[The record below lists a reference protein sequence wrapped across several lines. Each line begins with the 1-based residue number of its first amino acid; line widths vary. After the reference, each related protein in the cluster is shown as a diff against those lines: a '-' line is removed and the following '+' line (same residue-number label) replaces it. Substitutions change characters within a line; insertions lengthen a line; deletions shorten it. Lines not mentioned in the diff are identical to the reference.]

1 MHDYEDALREV
12 LNRVYRNTDD
22 CEMRLVHNAGEG
34 WIMDIEKPV
43 KVALDSAVMVV
54 GDACGTVDVSA
65 ATLTDMV
72 EMVKSVKATNDKFYE
87 IIYKDGNLEMEE
99 IK

>member
-1 MHDYEDALREV
+1 MHDYEDALHEI
-12 LNRVYRNTDD
+12 LNRVYLYRDTDD

-54 GDACGTVDVSA
+54 GGARGTIDVSA

-72 EMVKSVKATNDKFYE
+72 ESVKTVNDKFYE
-87 IIYKDGNLEMEE
+87 IAYKDGNLEMEE

>member
-1 MHDYEDALREV
+1 MMYKDVLREV

-22 CEMRLVHNAGEG
+22 CDV
-34 WIMDIEKPV
+34 KPV

-54 GDACGTVDVSA
+54 GDARSAIDVSA

-72 EMVKSVKATNDKFYE
+72 ESVKTVNDKLYE
-87 IIYKDGNLEMEE
+87 IAYKDGNLEMKE

>member
-1 MHDYEDALREV
+1 MHDYEDALHEI
-12 LNRVYRNTDD
+12 LNRVYLYRDTDD

-54 GDACGTVDVSA
+54 GGARGTIDVSA

-72 EMVKSVKATNDKFYE
+72 ESVKTVNDKLYE
-87 IIYKDGNLEMEE
+87 IAYKDGNLE

>member
-1 MHDYEDALREV
+1 MHDYEDALHEV

-43 KVALDSAVMVV
+43 KVALVSAVMVV
-54 GDACGTVDVSA
+54 GGARGTIDVSA

-72 EMVKSVKATNDKFYE
+72 SRLRQLMISFMR
-87 IIYKDGNLEMEE
+87 LL
-99 IK
+99 IKTVLLQ

>member
-1 MHDYEDALREV
+1 MHDYEDALHEG

-43 KVALDSAVMVV
+43 KVALVSAVMVV
-54 GDACGTVDVSA
+54 GGARGTIDVSA

-72 EMVKSVKATNDKFYE
+72 EMVKPVNDKLYE
-87 IIYKDGNLEMEE
+87 IAYKDGNLEMKE

>member
-1 MHDYEDALREV
+1 
-12 LNRVYRNTDD
+12 
-22 CEMRLVHNAGEG
+22 MRLVHNAGEG

-54 GDACGTVDVSA
+54 GGACGTIDVSA

-72 EMVKSVKATNDKFYE
+72 SRLRQLMISFMR
-87 IIYKDGNLEMEE
+87 LL
-99 IK
+99 IKTVILK

>member
-1 MHDYEDALREV
+1 
-12 LNRVYRNTDD
+12 
-22 CEMRLVHNAGEG
+22 
-34 WIMDIEKPV
+34 MDIEKPV
-43 KVALDSAVMVV
+43 KVVLDSAVMVV
-54 GDACGTVDVSA
+54 GDARGTIDVSD

-87 IIYKDGNLEMEE
+87 IIYKDGNLEMKE

>member
-1 MHDYEDALREV
+1 
-12 LNRVYRNTDD
+12 
-22 CEMRLVHNAGEG
+22 MRLVHNAGEG

-54 GDACGTVDVSA
+54 GGARGTIDVSA

-72 EMVKSVKATNDKFYE
+72 ESVKAVNDKLYE
-87 IIYKDGNLEMEE
+87 IAYKDGNLEMKE